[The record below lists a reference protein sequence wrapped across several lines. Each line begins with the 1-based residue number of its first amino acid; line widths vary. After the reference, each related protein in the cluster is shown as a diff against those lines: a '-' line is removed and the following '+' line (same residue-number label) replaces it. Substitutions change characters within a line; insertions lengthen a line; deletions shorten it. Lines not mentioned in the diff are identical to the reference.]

1 MGTAGGLH
9 LIDLSIFMQM
19 PRSSISNDRMFNSER
34 WTEGANDIRSV
45 MAIEGMV
52 VLGSRDGTW
61 CLEGGHT
68 GVLGPYINH
77 TSRPGL
83 VTNLISMENENE
95 EWIFSGS
102 SPGRFM
108 NIMPI
113 DPLSDDSDFDGM
125 PDGWEYVH
133 GLDPTDP
140 FDRERDADADGVSFP
155 LIDGTIFIREW
166 SNLEEF
172 RYVNTSQFGTNGT
185 DPRNIDS
192 DGDLSLIHI

>member
-68 GVLGPYINH
+68 GVLGPYINQ
-77 TSRPGL
+77 TRMPGL

-95 EWIFSGS
+95 ECIFSGS
-102 SPGRFM
+102 SPGRIM

-113 DPLSDDSDFDGM
+113 DTL
-125 PDGWEYVH
+125 
-133 GLDPTDP
+133 
-140 FDRERDADADGVSFP
+140 
-155 LIDGTIFIREW
+155 
-166 SNLEEF
+166 
-172 RYVNTSQFGTNGT
+172 
-185 DPRNIDS
+185 
-192 DGDLSLIHI
+192 